1 MNERIK
7 DYNIEIRK
15 RFFIILIHNER
26 KMNRK

>member
-15 RFFIILIHNER
+15 RFFIILINNER